1 MLLNLSKLLTGDLL
15 KILCDMGHGDEV
27 VIADANFPAAT
38 LAWRLVRLLEPDD
51 VARLRAILH
60 VGSVGQQLLRAG
72 DPDGIDGWRGQ
83 PRRISAHAD
92 PSFSRQN

>member
-1 MLLNLSKLLTGDLL
+1 MRLGILKLFTGEVL

-51 VARLRAILH
+51 VACLRAILH

-83 PRRISAHAD
+83 PKRISAHSD